1 MKSNG
6 FKLDAMNLTAITS
19 RDVLPSG
26 GRMFVATCPE
36 LDVTSQGETR
46 EEALSNLREA
56 VEGFLEV
63 ADDAEV
69 GRRLKDGARVEPLKI
84 AA

>member
-1 MKSNG
+1 
-6 FKLDAMNLTAITS
+6 
-19 RDVLPSG
+19 
-26 GRMFVATCPE
+26 MFVATCPE